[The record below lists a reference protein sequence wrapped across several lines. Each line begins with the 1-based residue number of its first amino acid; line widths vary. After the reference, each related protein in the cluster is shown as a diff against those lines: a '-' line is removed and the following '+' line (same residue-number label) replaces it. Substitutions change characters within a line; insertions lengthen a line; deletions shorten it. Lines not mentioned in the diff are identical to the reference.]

1 MKMRMVPLLIIAA
14 TCVVF
19 TACLN
24 LGTSTSTRFFLLE
37 SKPGA
42 IESTDPGEDLTDTSL
57 GVGPVTIPSYLDR
70 PHLVSRLSGNELR
83 VDDFH
88 QWAEPL
94 KANISR
100 VIAENL
106 SVLTNA
112 RHIHSYPKR
121 RSTVVDYQISVDILR
136 FDADASG
143 SVTLKSVWRI
153 IDPDDKQQLVGKRT
167 TIIQASG
174 STDTVD
180 VIDAMSI
187 ALASLSQE
195 MAQVLVELVGSLPGT
210 SSSGT
215 S

>member
-1 MKMRMVPLLIIAA
+1 MKMRMLPLLIVAA
-14 TCVVF
+14 SLVLF

-24 LGTSTSTRFFLLE
+24 LGTSTSTRFYQLE

-42 IESTDPGEDLTDTSL
+42 IESTGYREDLADTSL

-83 VDDFH
+83 VDEFR

-100 VIAENL
+100 VIEENL

-112 RHIHSYPKR
+112 RHIHSYPKK

-136 FDADASG
+136 FDADTSG

-153 IDPDDKQQLVGKRT
+153 IDPDDKQQLVEKRT
-167 TIIQASG
+167 TIVQASN
-174 STDTVD
+174 STDTAD
-180 VIDAMSI
+180 VVDAMSR
-187 ALASLSQE
+187 ALAELSRE
-195 MAQVLVELVGSLPGT
+195 MVKVLVEVRDNVSDT
-210 SSSGT
+210 S
-215 S
+215 